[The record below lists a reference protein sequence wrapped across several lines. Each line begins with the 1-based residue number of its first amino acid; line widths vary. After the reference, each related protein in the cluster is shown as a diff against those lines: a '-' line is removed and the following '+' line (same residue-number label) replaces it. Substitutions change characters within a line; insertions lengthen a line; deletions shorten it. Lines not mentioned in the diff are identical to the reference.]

1 VFSDQDKLLT
11 KEMGSNFVEYG
22 SNAATDRKREF
33 KSPDIGLRKN
43 DKMKDRSKL
52 RCQKTCKKV
61 EIVVK
66 IITPKKAKIS

>member
-43 DKMKDRSKL
+43 DKMKDR
-52 RCQKTCKKV
+52 
-61 EIVVK
+61 
-66 IITPKKAKIS
+66 IS